1 MTFSDLTHDEKTF
14 LIEAVD
20 CYMQQLTEAE
30 TDSPRLIIGYE
41 LMDAL
46 LEQQEQVTKPE
57 P

>member
-1 MTFSDLTHDEKTF
+1 MTFSDLTHAEKTF

-20 CYMQQLTEAE
+20 FYMQQLTEAG

-46 LEQQEQVTKPE
+46 LASHELEKE
-57 P
+57 